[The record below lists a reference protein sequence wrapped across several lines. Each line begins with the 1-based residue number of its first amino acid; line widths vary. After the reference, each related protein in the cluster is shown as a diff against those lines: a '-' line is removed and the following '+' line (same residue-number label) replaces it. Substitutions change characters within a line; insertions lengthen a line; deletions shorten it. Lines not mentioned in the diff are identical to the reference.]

1 MAADGNFGVV
11 LHEMGRVYMLSGQKF
26 FPRALELFN
35 QAQTLLKEVKE
46 VDLSF
51 LLLTLK
57 MEIDMLTKHVS
68 AAPTQK

>member
-1 MAADGNFGVV
+1 
-11 LHEMGRVYMLSGQKF
+11 MLSGQKF

-68 AAPTQK
+68 AASAQN